1 MSKDFTPHDY
11 QEDII
16 DWICTHPRCAIWA
29 SMGSGKSVSTL
40 TALDRLNLVED
51 VFPALILAPLRVARS
66 TWPEEAKLWSHLA
79 HLRVSVITGTPKQR
93 ERALAEE
100 ADIYCTNYDNLVWL
114 RKALGD
120 EWPFKTVVADE
131 FTRLKSYRIR
141 QGGSRARALGQVAHT
156 HVSRFIGLTGT
167 PAPNGVKDLWGQI
180 WFLDKGERLGKTFSA
195 FEQRWFRKG
204 YDGYSLVPY
213 DHTQKEVEDKL
224 RDICLT
230 VQGLQVDEPI
240 TSPVY
245 VDLPPMARKVYDEME
260 KEMFAVL
267 NEEGVEAANAAVRT
281 QKCLAQGTE
290 ILTSTGWKPIETY
303 TPGDLLWDGVEWI
316 SACDLVCQGYKEVV
330 DCWGVM
336 MTADHKVLTTDGWRE
351 AGDINNAEPS
361 ERPYRPD
368 FWLPHSY
375 GPRREPEDKRNE
387 CEGDMVRQVR
397 VWDRDRNHRSQFAFT
412 NAWAEEVLRVP
423 QGRNAAGR
431 MANARHDWPPCM
443 GYVGKYALALR
454 KPARQGLE
462 KLRSAWGVS
471 LRALAD
477 ILNLLGRHGSDV
489 PRGLYVGADGQLCGV
504 HAGEL
509 SLAFA
514 SEASKQPKG
523 ECPFTHAYGADD
535 GFASSAPVQDKSGNH
550 LRPDTSGLARKR
562 AADKALVYDIVNAGP
577 RHRFTVR
584 GRDGNPFIVHNCL
597 QLANG
602 ALYIDEDGNWETAHD
617 AKLDALESIIEEANG
632 APVLVAYNFKHDLE
646 RLRRRFPKGRVLD
659 ADPDTIKQW
668 NAGRISVLFAHPASA
683 GHGLSL
689 QHGGNIIAFFGVD
702 WSLENHMQIIERIG
716 PMRQKQAGYD
726 RPVFVYPIL
735 ARNTVDDLVMDRLS
749 SKKSVQEV
757 LLEAL
762 KRRKGTK

>member
-1 MSKDFTPHDY
+1 MRDFVPHDY

-40 TALDRLNLVED
+40 TALDRLSLVED
-51 VFPALILAPLRVARS
+51 VFPALILAPLRVAKS
-66 TWPEEAKLWSHLA
+66 TWPEEAKLWSHLS

-100 ADIYCTNYDNLVWL
+100 ADIYTSNYDNLTWL
-114 RKALGD
+114 RSALGD
-120 EWPFKTVVADE
+120 KWPFKTVVADE
-131 FTRLKSYRIR
+131 FTRLKSFRIR

-180 WFLDKGERLGKTFSA
+180 WMLDQGERLGRTFSA

-245 VDLPPMARKVYDEME
+245 VDLPPTARKVYDEME
-260 KEMFAVL
+260 KEMFAVI
-267 NEEGVEAANAAVRT
+267 NDEGVEAANAAVRT
-281 QKCLAQGTE
+281 QKCL
-290 ILTSTGWKPIETY
+290 
-303 TPGDLLWDGVEWI
+303 
-316 SACDLVCQGYKEVV
+316 
-330 DCWGVM
+330 
-336 MTADHKVLTTDGWRE
+336 
-351 AGDINNAEPS
+351 
-361 ERPYRPD
+361 
-368 FWLPHSY
+368 
-375 GPRREPEDKRNE
+375 
-387 CEGDMVRQVR
+387 
-397 VWDRDRNHRSQFAFT
+397 
-412 NAWAEEVLRVP
+412 
-423 QGRNAAGR
+423 
-431 MANARHDWPPCM
+431 
-443 GYVGKYALALR
+443 
-454 KPARQGLE
+454 
-462 KLRSAWGVS
+462 
-471 LRALAD
+471 
-477 ILNLLGRHGSDV
+477 
-489 PRGLYVGADGQLCGV
+489 
-504 HAGEL
+504 
-509 SLAFA
+509 
-514 SEASKQPKG
+514 
-523 ECPFTHAYGADD
+523 
-535 GFASSAPVQDKSGNH
+535 
-550 LRPDTSGLARKR
+550 
-562 AADKALVYDIVNAGP
+562 
-577 RHRFTVR
+577 
-584 GRDGNPFIVHNCL
+584 

-602 ALYIDEDGNWETAHD
+602 ALYVDEDGNWETAHD

-668 NAGRISVLFAHPASA
+668 NEGRISVLFAHPKSA

-689 QHGGNIIAFFGVD
+689 QYGGNIIAFFGVD

-716 PMRQKQAGYD
+716 PMRQKQAGFD

-749 SKKSVQEV
+749 SKKSVQEI